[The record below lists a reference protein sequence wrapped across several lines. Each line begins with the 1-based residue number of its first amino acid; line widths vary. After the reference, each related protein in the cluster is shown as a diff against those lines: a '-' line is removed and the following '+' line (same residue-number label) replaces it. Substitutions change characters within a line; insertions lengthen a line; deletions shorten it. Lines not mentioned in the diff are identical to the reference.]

1 MYSDW
6 RTLPATAAA
15 RAISDPTGTL
25 HVRKGTRYRCMVFS
39 LAGEVDA
46 RTAPWLTAE
55 LLTACRE
62 RSGDALV
69 LVLRHLS
76 FFGAAGLQC
85 LNTVAEV
92 AGRHD
97 VHVSIWDPPPFA
109 RRVLRAGHLHPSVL
123 VEPPE

>member
-6 RTLPATAAA
+6 RTLPA
-15 RAISDPTGTL
+15 RADRTISDPTGTL
-25 HVRKGTRYRCMVFS
+25 RARLGTQYRCMVFS
-39 LAGEVDA
+39 LEGEVDS
-46 RTAPWLTAE
+46 RTAPWLAE
-55 LLTACRE
+55 QLLTACRE

-69 LVLRHLS
+69 LVLRHVS

-92 AGRHD
+92 AGRQD
-97 VHVSIWDPPPFA
+97 VCVSIWDPPPFA
-109 RRVLRAGHLHPSVL
+109 RRVLRAGDLHPSVL